1 MKEYA
6 GHRKYDSLLVKLL
19 HQIASYKLREELL
32 EYFCNELFKIS
43 SCDMMIVI
51 ESYKTNIKDI
61 DDIEVFKLLDRNPNR
76 NILSNIKNGDF
87 IKKVNYHN
95 NIFSALSEA
104 VVDRDVITYHSTSKM
119 IDFAKYLMPISSF
132 RNGGWLSFVYLP
144 RPTPKHAERFL
155 LLWYDGTDVSK
166 IPATLTQDER
176 VLYLFSHYYELA
188 SFNIKNKAK
197 TIYQQRMEMLKALVP
212 SMISHEIYHK
222 TVTIGT
228 ASNIILEE
236 NQKILDAKTL
246 KEAKEMSEELKQ
258 TILKAMMPSIN
269 SLNAITSSIS
279 KLTKQV
285 EPEDV
290 NIKQMLEESIL
301 VMNTISSKL
310 GIYQVIEESILLMN
324 TIASR
329 LGIYIRLFSPDIHI
343 RTDRALAMHLVMN
356 LISNSIDAY
365 EGMDIDDK
373 LIDIRVDSSDE
384 ENIDIYVSDYAKG
397 IPKEIEKRLFDEG
410 FSTKTDGNGLGLSIC
425 SYISGFLGGSISLV
439 DYKKYTTTFKVSL
452 PRDSFKMT
460 TLKEEIN

>member
-6 GHRKYDSLLVKLL
+6 GHRKYDSLLVNLL
-19 HQIASYKLREELL
+19 SKIASYKLREELL
-32 EYFCNELFKIS
+32 KYFCDELFKIS
-43 SCDMMIVI
+43 SCNMMIVI
-51 ESYKTNIKDI
+51 ESYKTNINSI
-61 DDIEVFKLLDRNPNR
+61 DDIEVFKLLDRNPKR

-95 NIFSALSEA
+95 NIFSALHEA
-104 VVDRDVITYHSTSKM
+104 ILDRDVTTYHTTSKM
-119 IDFAKYLMPISSF
+119 INFSKYLMPISSF
-132 RNGGWLSFVYLP
+132 RNGGWLSFIYLP

-155 LLWYDGTDVSK
+155 LLWYDGSDISK
-166 IPATLTQDER
+166 TPDTLTQDER

-285 EPEDV
+285 ESENV
-290 NIKQMLEESIL
+290 AIKQMLEESIL
-301 VMNTISSKL
+301 V
-310 GIYQVIEESILLMN
+310 MN

-343 RTDRALAMHLVMN
+343 QTDRALAMHLVMN

-365 EGMDIDDK
+365 DGLDIDDK
-373 LIDIRVDSSDE
+373 FIDIRVDNSDKH
-384 ENIDIYVSDYAKG
+384 NIDIYVSDDAKG
-397 IPKEIEKRLFDEG
+397 IPTEIKERLFDEG
-410 FSTKTDGNGLGLSIC
+410 FSTKIDGNGLGLSIC
-425 SYISGFLGGSISLV
+425 SYIAGFLGGSISLI

-452 PRDSFKMT
+452 NRDSFKMT
-460 TLKEEIN
+460 TLKKEIN